1 MINLEHYSLK
11 RIMLFLSCFAL
22 IVLAFAYS
30 LSTYFLLSVSL
41 SNYMTDTWQRQADN
55 IAEQARFS
63 ILTESKSDLEKIMP
77 LLNNAAIKHIT
88 INTEN
93 GRLYASGEDVACD
106 PLSQHAY
113 WCFTSDIKETTTN
126 AIIGSVE
133 LIVSKDELNALL
145 NKSLLRNSLI
155 VFLLAT
161 PVFGFFYYLVQ
172 QLTRPLVKLSTVMA
186 RVTNNERGFSIE
198 SEGTIE
204 MRHIQDSFNLMLAKI
219 EAYEDTLE
227 SQVKLR
233 TLELSDAYKKAQE
246 ASQVKSDI
254 LKIVSHEM
262 KTPLH
267 SAMYYLH
274 LMRSDDGYFVDEI
287 MESLDLLKHQ
297 IDNLLDYAKA
307 AENKVVLVNQRFFL
321 KDTLD
326 AITNEFKPLILA
338 CDNSFNFTCHYQK
351 SLYADEQ
358 LIKQILNNFISN
370 ANKHTHKGLITV
382 TCEQRK
388 ERVLI
393 SVSDTGCGIDKENLA
408 KIFHPF
414 WQVDMSNARNFE
426 GTGLGLAICQLF
438 SEAIGATISVVSEV
452 NKGSTFTLSIPLIDE
467 PTFA

>member
-1 MINLEHYSLK
+1 MINLKHYSLK
-11 RIMLFLSCFAL
+11 RIMLYLSCFTL
-22 IVLAFAYS
+22 IVLALAYS

-41 SNYMTDTWQRQADN
+41 SNYMTDAWQRQADN

-63 ILTESKSDLEKIMP
+63 ILTESKSDLEKIIP
-77 LLNNAAIKHIT
+77 LLNNEAIKHINIDT
-88 INTEN
+88 GN
-93 GRLYASGEDVACD
+93 GRLYASGEDLACD
-106 PLSQHAY
+106 QLSKHAY
-113 WCFTSDIKETTTN
+113 WCFTSEIKETTTN
-126 AIIGSVE
+126 AIIGTVE
-133 LIVSKDELNALL
+133 LIVSKDELNDLL

-155 VFLLAT
+155 VFLLT
-161 PVFGFFYYLVQ
+161 TTIFGFFYYLAR
-172 QLTRPLVKLSTVMA
+172 QLTRPLDELSTVMA
-186 RVTNNERGFSIE
+186 RVTDNERGLRIE

-204 MRHIQDSFNLMLAKI
+204 IRHIQDSFNVMIAKI

-287 MESLDLLKHQ
+287 MGCLDLLKHQ

-307 AENKVVLVNQRFFL
+307 AENKVTLVNNPFFL
-321 KDTLD
+321 KGTLD
-326 AITNEFKPLILA
+326 AINNEFKPLIQA

-351 SLYADEQ
+351 SLYSDEQ
-358 LIKQILNNFISN
+358 LIRQILNNFISN
-370 ANKHTHKGLITV
+370 ANKHTQKGLITI
-382 TCEQRK
+382 TCEQLK
-388 ERVLI
+388 NHVLI
-393 SVSDTGCGIDKENLA
+393 SVSDTGCGIDKENLE
-408 KIFHPF
+408 KIFNPF
-414 WQVDMSNARNFE
+414 WQADMSNARNYE

-438 SEAIGATISVVSEV
+438 SETIGATISVVSEV

-467 PTFA
+467 PIFA